1 MNPSHI
7 FFKETEIDQDNVFT
21 ANIGKEN
28 EIENVVF
35 NKDTEYAITVLNINS
50 ILSDSKLLR
59 KENV

>member
-50 ILSDSKLLR
+50 ILSGSKLLK

>member
-35 NKDTEYAITVLNINS
+35 NKDTEYAITVLNINL
-50 ILSDSKLLR
+50 ILSGSKLLK